1 MSENPQ
7 RRWLDRI
14 ASAPSLI
21 TATTRMVGDIETQ
34 DALLVHGSIQGDG
47 RIGGELL
54 ISAGAAW
61 HGDVQAGHANIGGT
75 LVGNLMVEGKLEILS
90 SAVIRGRVSAR
101 QIAIAEG
108 AVIEADVTVTSAEPI
123 IRFTEKRVPR
133 S

>member
-14 ASAPSLI
+14 ASAPSLL
-21 TATTRMVGDIETQ
+21 TATTRMTGDIETR
-34 DALLVHGSIQGDG
+34 DALLLHGKIEGDG

-54 ISAGAAW
+54 IAAGAAW
-61 HGDVQAGHANIGGT
+61 HGNVQAGHANIGGT
-75 LVGNLMVEGKLEILS
+75 FIGALIVDGKLEILA
-90 SAVIRGRVSAR
+90 SALIRGRVSAR

-123 IRFTEKRVPR
+123 VRFTEKRGPP
-133 S
+133 

>member
-14 ASAPSLI
+14 ASAPSLL
-21 TATTRMVGDIETQ
+21 TATTRMTGDIETR
-34 DALLVHGSIQGDG
+34 DALLLHGKIEGDG

-54 ISAGAAW
+54 IAAGAAW
-61 HGDVQAGHANIGGT
+61 HGNVQAGHANIGGT
-75 LVGNLMVEGKLEILS
+75 FVGALIVDGKLEILA
-90 SAVIRGRVSAR
+90 SALIRGRVSAR

-123 IRFTEKRVPR
+123 VRFTEKRGPP
-133 S
+133 

>member
-14 ASAPSLI
+14 ASAPSLL
-21 TATTRMVGDIETQ
+21 TATTRMTGDIETR
-34 DALLVHGSIQGDG
+34 DALLLHGKIEGDG

-54 ISAGAAW
+54 IAAGAAW
-61 HGDVQAGHANIGGT
+61 HGNVQAGHANIGGT
-75 LVGNLMVEGKLEILS
+75 FIGALIVDGKLEILA
-90 SAVIRGRVSAR
+90 SALIRGRVSAL

-123 IRFTEKRVPR
+123 VRFTEKRGPP
-133 S
+133 

>member
-14 ASAPSLI
+14 ASAPSLL
-21 TATTRMVGDIETQ
+21 TATTRMTGDIETR
-34 DALLVHGSIQGDG
+34 DALLLHGRIEGDG

-54 ISAGAAW
+54 IAAGAAW
-61 HGDVQAGHANIGGT
+61 HGNVQAGHANIGGT
-75 LVGNLMVEGKLEILS
+75 FIGALIVDGKLEILA
-90 SAVIRGRVSAR
+90 SALIRGRVSAR

-123 IRFTEKRVPR
+123 VRFTEKRGPP
-133 S
+133 